1 MKVEEWEIEKL
12 IPYIRNPRINN
23 EAVAKVAA
31 SIKEFGFRQPI
42 VVDDQSVIIAGHT
55 RLVAAQRLGLKKV
68 PVHAAT
74 GLTPQQVKAYR
85 IADNRVAQESSWDDE
100 LLRLELQEIELPELT
115 GFEGFEIEEI
125 LKEISFE
132 EGTEGEQGTLDEL
145 EPKMIRCP
153 HCRKDFDLRD
163 HN

>member
-1 MKVEEWEIEKL
+1 M
-12 IPYIRNPRINN
+12 
-23 EAVAKVAA
+23 
-31 SIKEFGFRQPI
+31 
-42 VVDDQSVIIAGHT
+42 
-55 RLVAAQRLGLKKV
+55 
-68 PVHAAT
+68 
-74 GLTPQQVKAYR
+74 
-85 IADNRVAQESSWDDE
+85 
-100 LLRLELQEIELPELT
+100 RLELQEIELPELT

-153 HCRKDFDLRD
+153 HCQKDFDLRE